1 MKSVAYHSILIA
13 AALLCAISI
22 PVQADITNG
31 FHLYSGQPSAR
42 FPAGSHPCAGCH
54 ELNVSA
60 DPVLN
65 GANDPGVIDAAI
77 NTIIPANRAMKP
89 IYGAGGTDPLS
100 AADEQD
106 LADYL
111 ESVVNPGGGTPP
123 TFTASPSSATFAN
136 QAVGTQ
142 SAPMTFTVSNSGSV
156 GTLSSVSSSDNTEF
170 LIAGGTCIA
179 TPATVV
185 QNGSC
190 TVLVAFAPTVAGS
203 RGSTITILD
212 NGTPN
217 PLVINVS
224 GTGTASGPS
233 GPGTKVT
240 IVEYYDAA
248 FDHYFITPLAS
259 EIALCDAG
267 VRPCGGWVRTGLT
280 FNGFDAASPPA
291 SSIGVCRF
299 FNDSFA
305 PKSSHFYALHGLGCE
320 DTIADFP
327 DWQLESSDLFNMFIP
342 DASGNC
348 PSGSVPVYR
357 LYNNGM
363 GGAPNHRFVT
373 SLSDR
378 TTMVNKGYVS
388 EGFGPLG
395 VGMCSPN

>member
-1 MKSVAYHSILIA
+1 MKSVVHYSIVIA
-13 AALLCAISI
+13 AALLCAISL
-22 PVQADITNG
+22 PVHADAVNSQK
-31 FHLYSGQPSAR
+31 LYRGQPSTS
-42 FPAGSHPCAGCH
+42 FPAGSHACSTCH
-54 ELNVSA
+54 DFDDG
-60 DPVLN
+60 DPITK
-65 GANDPGVIDAAI
+65 GANKPSVIDTAI
-77 NTIIPANRAMKP
+77 NNVGEMKSL
-89 IYGAGGTDPLS
+89 YGAGGKNPLS

-123 TFTASPSSATFAN
+123 TFTASPSSATFAS
-136 QAVGTQ
+136 QTVGTQ
-142 SAPMTFTVSNSGSV
+142 SAPMTFMVLNSGSA

-190 TVLVAFAPTVAGS
+190 TVLVTFAPTVAGS
-203 RGSTITILD
+203 RSSTVSILD

-217 PLVINVS
+217 SLVINVA
-224 GTGTASGPS
+224 GTGTASSPS

-240 IVEYYDAA
+240 VVEYYDAA
-248 FDHYFITPLAS
+248 FDHYFITPLAG

-267 VRPCGGWVRTGLT
+267 VSPCGGWVRTGLT
-280 FNGFDAASPPA
+280 FNGYDITNPPA

-327 DWQLESSDLFNMFIP
+327 DWQLESSDLFNMYLP
-342 DASGNC
+342 DANGNC

-373 SLSDR
+373 SLADR
-378 TTMVNKGYVS
+378 TTMVDKGYVS